1 MKTFKVVNQ
10 RQQYVSGLR
19 SGLYLLK
26 VQGMETVKVI
36 VQGGSTGAPVN
47 ITTELYMIKN

>member
-1 MKTFKVVNQ
+1 
-10 RQQYVSGLR
+10 
-19 SGLYLLK
+19 
-26 VQGMETVKVI
+26 METVKVI